1 MQGTD
6 WTYLKSA
13 PVNEQ
18 DDTQD
23 RQADRQAGRQ
33 IVLINIVTLQFM
45 LNCITLQV
53 LKIYK
58 FQ

>member
-33 IVLINIVTLQFM
+33 TDSFNKHSYIAVYAELHNFTS
-45 LNCITLQV
+45 T
-53 LKIYK
+53 
-58 FQ
+58 